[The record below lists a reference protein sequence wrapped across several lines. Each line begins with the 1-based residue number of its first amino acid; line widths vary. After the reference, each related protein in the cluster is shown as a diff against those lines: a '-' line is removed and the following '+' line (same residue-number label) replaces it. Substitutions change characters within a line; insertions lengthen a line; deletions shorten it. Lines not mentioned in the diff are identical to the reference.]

1 MIAIWRRDTFGKGI
15 GLFAATALFAE
26 MAIVASTA
34 PGVAAQADPVGTPS
48 PVAPVA
54 VVNVNGQ
61 GRVTAPPDTAS
72 VTVGVDVTEAT
83 LDAAQAEATR
93 QATAIIDAA
102 RSQDIAEDDIQTVN
116 FSVTILREYD
126 NEGNPGEIQGYQVS
140 NQVNVIMRDIDA
152 VGDVL
157 DAVVAAGANNIY
169 GISFYIEDTTAAASQ
184 ARIAAV
190 DDARTKA
197 DELAAAAGM
206 SVGRVLSISESYAP
220 GPMPQVFES
229 AAGDMAAGR
238 AAAPIQ
244 PGTTEVYVDVQ
255 MSFELV

>member
-1 MIAIWRRDTFGKGI
+1 MIAFGHRIERFGKGFSVLVAMAVLT
-15 GLFAATALFAE
+15 GLGLVAAATSGVVAQAE
-26 MAIVASTA
+26 PVATPGAGA
-34 PGVAAQADPVGTPS
+34 PGVVS
-48 PVAPVA
+48 
-54 VVNVNGQ
+54 VNGQ
-61 GRVTAPPDTAS
+61 GRVTTPPDTAS
-72 VTVGVDVTEAT
+72 VMVGVDVTEAT

-102 RSQDIAEDDIQTVN
+102 KAQDIAEEDIQTVN
-116 FSVTILREYD
+116 FSVNILREYD

-140 NQVNVIMRDIDA
+140 NQVNVIIRDVA
-152 VGDVL
+152 VVGDVL

-190 DDARTKA
+190 DDARIKA
-197 DELAAAAGM
+197 EELAAAAGM
-206 SVGRVLSISESYAP
+206 SIGRVLSISESYAP
-220 GPMPQVFES
+220 GPVPQVFES

-238 AAAPIQ
+238 AAPPIQ